1 VIDHLG
7 KDEVRLSFCRKLKL
21 DPLCLLRSAIINIKR
36 SKAVR
41 YWEFHYS
48 INYSMMSIVSIY
60 RTGLKRR
67 EI

>member
-1 VIDHLG
+1 MEISLAKMISQIVVDIVTTLPIG
-7 KDEVRLSFCRKLKL
+7 
-21 DPLCLLRSAIINIKR
+21 LLRSAIINIKR

-48 INYSMMSIVSIY
+48 INYSMISIVSVY